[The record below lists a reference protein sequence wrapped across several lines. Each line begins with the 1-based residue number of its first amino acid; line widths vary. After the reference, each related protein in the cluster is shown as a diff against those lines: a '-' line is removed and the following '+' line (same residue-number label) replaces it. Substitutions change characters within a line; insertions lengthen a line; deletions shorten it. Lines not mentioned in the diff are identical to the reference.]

1 MKSTMLGNTN
11 NLIVGYLLMVNCIGF
26 FCMFL
31 DKRNARLNQYR
42 ISERTLLSVSLIG
55 GVIGILFGMNYFR
68 HKTKKMKFVIGL
80 PIILIIQ
87 VVSWVYITQLI

>member
-1 MKSTMLGNTN
+1 MKSTMLGNIN
-11 NLIVGYLLMVNCIGF
+11 NLIIGYLIMVNCIGF

-31 DKRNARLNQYR
+31 DKMYARMNKYR
-42 ISERTLLSVSLIG
+42 ISERTLFSVSLIG
-55 GVIGILFGMNYFR
+55 GVIGILFGMYYFR

-87 VVSWVYITQLI
+87 IVSWIYFTQFI